1 MPRMFSEATLYPP
14 LTSPST
20 GLPPDKQISGRQP
33 ATKRISLRSATNKF
47 QLSGETRVPPAAT
60 EALPNFVS
68 SLSKYFRVE
77 DHHRMLESIYHDTRE
92 EEVRKRFDENLY
104 VTGKQRYMTVRDGV
118 VRRDRLI
125 DLIHEEG
132 SFTERVKMVMYFLF
146 LFRDSR
152 YRRFICE
159 KVGVHDGKWDT
170 AVFRETHTSYFKGV
184 GDHTAFTN
192 LRQFLIQT
200 GILDDKSHVF
210 RIHGL
215 GADPSHS
222 TSTASEIG
230 SHE

>member
-1 MPRMFSEATLYPP
+1 MFSEAHP
-14 LTSPST
+14 LPALLRTVNGTPN
-20 GLPPDKQISGRQP
+20 DKQILGRQS

-47 QLSGETRVPPAAT
+47 QISGETRVPPAT

-77 DHHRMLESIYHDTRE
+77 DHHRMLESIYHDTPE

-152 YRRFICE
+152 YRQFICE

-170 AVFRETHTSYFKGV
+170 AVFRETHTSYFRGV
-184 GDHTAFTN
+184 GGHKAFTN
-192 LRQFLIQT
+192 LRQFLIEA

-210 RIHGL
+210 RTQGL
-215 GADPSHS
+215 RG
-222 TSTASEIG
+222 
-230 SHE
+230 